1 MTNEQWL
8 VYLWSIYPNG
18 GFIHLW
24 SVMLIVFATGMMFVA
39 VHHFG
44 VYTNEE
50 TLWSKLGKWKIAIPS
65 ILVLFIFLSLLVPK
79 RDHFLLIIAT
89 PYAVEAGKSLAD
101 SLNDPTSKM
110 FKLNQLVDKGLEKM
124 LQELS
129 EPNNKKDVDKDKEKR
144 IQKQHEV
151 NL

>member
-18 GFIHLW
+18 EFIQIWTTL
-24 SVMLIVFATGMMFVA
+24 LIIFIVGMIFVA
-39 VHHFG
+39 INHFDG
-44 VYTNEE
+44 YEDET
-50 TLWSKLGKWKIAIPS
+50 TLWSKIGKWKIAIPS
-65 ILVLFIFLSLLVPK
+65 ILVIFIFISYLVPK

-124 LQELS
+124 LKELS
-129 EPNNKKDVDKDKEKR
+129 EPKNEKVKD
-144 IQKQHEV
+144 
-151 NL
+151 

>member
-18 GFIHLW
+18 EFMHIWITLFVTFIA
-24 SVMLIVFATGMMFVA
+24 VMFFIGII
-39 VHHFG
+39 HHEG
-44 VYTNEE
+44 ENDE
-50 TLWSKLGKWKIAIPS
+50 TTMWSKLGKWKIVIPS
-65 ILVLFIFLSLLVPK
+65 ILVVFIILSYLVPK

-101 SLNDPTSKM
+101 SLNDPTSKV

-124 LQELS
+124 LKELS
-129 EPNNKKDVDKDKEKR
+129 EPE
-144 IQKQHEV
+144 E
-151 NL
+151 

>member
-1 MTNEQWL
+1 MVL
-8 VYLWSIYPNG
+8 A
-18 GFIHLW
+18 
-24 SVMLIVFATGMMFVA
+24 VMHYDGDEDET
-39 VHHFG
+39 
-44 VYTNEE
+44 

-79 RDHFLLIIAT
+79 RDHFLLILAT

-124 LQELS
+124 LKELS
-129 EPNNKKDVDKDKEKR
+129 EPIKEK
-144 IQKQHEV
+144 E
-151 NL
+151 

>member
-8 VYLWSIYPNG
+8 VYLWSVYPNG
-18 GFIHLW
+18 LFIQIWVLL
-24 SVMLIVFATGMMFVA
+24 LIIFIIGMIPVA
-39 VHHFG
+39 INHFDG
-44 VYTNEE
+44 YEDET

-65 ILVLFIFLSLLVPK
+65 ILVLFIFLSYLVPK

-124 LQELS
+124 LQEMS
-129 EPNNKKDVDKDKEKR
+129 ESKE
-144 IQKQHEV
+144 
-151 NL
+151 

>member
-18 GFIHLW
+18 EFIQLW
-24 SVMLIVFATGMMFVA
+24 CVLLVLVATGMAFIA
-39 VHHFG
+39 AIHFDG
-44 VYTNEE
+44 YEDE
-50 TLWSKLGKWKIAIPS
+50 TTVWSKLGKWKIIIPS

-79 RDHFLLIIAT
+79 RDHFILILAT

-101 SLNDPTSKM
+101 SLSDPTSKM

-124 LQELS
+124 LKELS
-129 EPNNKKDVDKDKEKR
+129 EPEKVR
-144 IQKQHEV
+144 SEK
-151 NL
+151 

>member
-18 GFIHLW
+18 LFIQIWVLL
-24 SVMLIVFATGMMFVA
+24 LIIFIIGMIPVA
-39 VHHFG
+39 INHFDG
-44 VYTNEE
+44 YEDET
-50 TLWSKLGKWKIAIPS
+50 TLWSKMGKWKIAIPTML
-65 ILVLFIFLSLLVPK
+65 ILFIFLSNLVPK

-110 FKLNQLVDKGLEKM
+110 FKLNQLVDKGLENM
-124 LQELS
+124 LKELS
-129 EPNNKKDVDKDKEKR
+129 EPSKEK
-144 IQKQHEV
+144 
-151 NL
+151 

>member
-18 GFIHLW
+18 TIIQIWIILLILFAV
-24 SVMLIVFATGMMFVA
+24 SMMMLATF
-39 VHHFG
+39 HFDK
-44 VYTNEE
+44 YASEN
-50 TLWSKLGKWKIAIPS
+50 TLWSRLGKWKIIIPS

-79 RDHFLLIIAT
+79 RDHFILILAT

-124 LQELS
+124 LKELS
-129 EPNNKKDVDKDKEKR
+129 EPEKG
-144 IQKQHEV
+144 K
-151 NL
+151 

>member
-18 GFIHLW
+18 GFLHLW
-24 SVMLIVFATGMMFVA
+24 VVLLVTFAVGILFTGII
-39 VHHFG
+39 HHEG
-44 VYTNEE
+44 DRDKT
-50 TLWSKLGKWKIAIPS
+50 TLWSKLGKWKITIPS
-65 ILVLFIFLSLLVPK
+65 ILVLFIFLSLLIPK

-110 FKLNQLVDKGLEKM
+110 FKLNKLVDKGLEKM
-124 LQELS
+124 LKELS
-129 EPNNKKDVDKDKEKR
+129 EPEKV
-144 IQKQHEV
+144 QK
-151 NL
+151 

>member
-18 GFIHLW
+18 GFMHLW
-24 SVMLIVFATGMMFVA
+24 VVLLAVFSVGILFVGII
-39 VHHFG
+39 HYEG
-44 VYTNEE
+44 DRDET
-50 TLWSKLGKWKIAIPS
+50 TLWTILDKWKIIIPP

-79 RDHFLLIIAT
+79 RDHFLLIIVT

-124 LQELS
+124 LKELS
-129 EPNNKKDVDKDKEKR
+129 EPNKEKDVIKE
-144 IQKQHEV
+144 
-151 NL
+151 

>member
-18 GFIHLW
+18 LFIQIW
-24 SVMLIVFATGMMFVA
+24 SALLIVFAMGMVLMA
-39 VHHFG
+39 AIHFEG
-44 VYTNEE
+44 DRDET
-50 TLWSKLGKWKIAIPS
+50 TLWSRLGKWKIGIPS

-79 RDHFLLIIAT
+79 RDHFLLILAT

-110 FKLNQLVDKGLEKM
+110 FKLNQLVDKSLEKM
-124 LQELS
+124 LKELS
-129 EPNNKKDVDKDKEKR
+129 EPEKVR
-144 IQKQHEV
+144 SEK
-151 NL
+151 

>member
-8 VYLWSIYPNG
+8 VYLWSIYPSG
-18 GFIHLW
+18 GYQVFYAILLIAYLFFIIFA
-24 SVMLIVFATGMMFVA
+24 LISHSDTSDR
-39 VHHFG
+39 
-44 VYTNEE
+44 YKNE
-50 TLWSKLGKWKIAIPS
+50 TIWFKMGKWKIAIPTM
-65 ILVLFIFLSLLVPK
+65 LVLFIFLSQLVPK

-124 LQELS
+124 LKELS
-129 EPNNKKDVDKDKEKR
+129 EPEKEDLK
-144 IQKQHEV
+144 
-151 NL
+151 

>member
-18 GFIHLW
+18 GFMHLW
-24 SVMLIVFATGMMFVA
+24 VVLLVVFAVGISFVA
-39 VHHFG
+39 INHFDG
-44 VYTNEE
+44 DRDE
-50 TLWSKLGKWKIAIPS
+50 TTMWSKMGKWKIAIPS
-65 ILVLFIFLSLLVPK
+65 ILVLFIFISQLIPK

-124 LQELS
+124 LKELS
-129 EPNNKKDVDKDKEKR
+129 EPEKVR
-144 IQKQHEV
+144 SEQ
-151 NL
+151 

>member
-18 GFIHLW
+18 GFMHLW
-24 SVMLIVFATGMMFVA
+24 IVLLVLFTTGIMFASIF
-39 VHHFG
+39 HFNG
-44 VYTNEE
+44 YTEQK
-50 TLWSKLGKWKIAIPS
+50 TLWSILGKWKIIIPS

-79 RDHFLLIIAT
+79 RDHFILIIAT

-124 LQELS
+124 LKELS
-129 EPNNKKDVDKDKEKR
+129 EPEKV
-144 IQKQHEV
+144 QSGQ
-151 NL
+151 

>member
-18 GFIHLW
+18 GFLHLW
-24 SVMLIVFATGMMFVA
+24 ITLLVLFVA
-39 VHHFG
+39 GIMFASIFHFNG
-44 VYTNEE
+44 YTEE
-50 TLWSKLGKWKIAIPS
+50 KTLWSTLGKWKIVIPS

-79 RDHFLLIIAT
+79 RDHFLLILAT

-124 LQELS
+124 LKELS
-129 EPNNKKDVDKDKEKR
+129 EPKE
-144 IQKQHEV
+144 
-151 NL
+151 

>member
-8 VYLWSIYPNG
+8 VYLWSVYPNG
-18 GFIHLW
+18 EFIQIWITL
-24 SVMLIVFATGMMFVA
+24 LIVFIIGMIPVA
-39 VHHFG
+39 INHFDG
-44 VYTNEE
+44 YEDE
-50 TLWSKLGKWKIAIPS
+50 TTMWSKLGKWKIVIPS
-65 ILVLFIFLSLLVPK
+65 ILVLFIFLSYLVPK

-124 LQELS
+124 LKELS
-129 EPNNKKDVDKDKEKR
+129 EPKE
-144 IQKQHEV
+144 
-151 NL
+151 

>member
-18 GFIHLW
+18 GFIQLW
-24 SVMLIVFATGMMFVA
+24 GVLLVLFATGLMMAAIF
-39 VHHFG
+39 HFNG
-44 VYTNEE
+44 YTEQK
-50 TLWSKLGKWKIAIPS
+50 TLWSILGKWKIIIPS

-79 RDHFLLIIAT
+79 RDHFILILAT

-110 FKLNQLVDKGLEKM
+110 FKLNQLVDKGIEKM
-124 LQELS
+124 LKELS
-129 EPNNKKDVDKDKEKR
+129 EPEEGK
-144 IQKQHEV
+144 
-151 NL
+151 

>member
-18 GFIHLW
+18 GFIQIWATL
-24 SVMLIVFATGMMFVA
+24 LTVFAIGMA
-39 VHHFG
+39 LIAAIHFDG
-44 VYTNEE
+44 YEDE
-50 TLWSKLGKWKIAIPS
+50 TTVWSKLGKWKIVIPS

-124 LQELS
+124 LKELS
-129 EPNNKKDVDKDKEKR
+129 EPEKVR
-144 IQKQHEV
+144 SEK
-151 NL
+151 

>member
-24 SVMLIVFATGMMFVA
+24 VVLLVLFTSGIMFASLF
-39 VHHFG
+39 HFG
-44 VYTNEE
+44 EYRDGNEN
-50 TLWSKLGKWKIAIPS
+50 TVWSKIGKWKIVIPS

-79 RDHFLLIIAT
+79 RDHFILILAT

-124 LQELS
+124 LKELS
-129 EPNNKKDVDKDKEKR
+129 EPEEGK
-144 IQKQHEV
+144 
-151 NL
+151 

>member
-18 GFIHLW
+18 EFIQLW
-24 SVMLIVFATGMMFVA
+24 SVLLVLFATGVMMAA
-39 VHHFG
+39 VFHFNG
-44 VYTNEE
+44 DEDE
-50 TLWSKLGKWKIAIPS
+50 DTLWSKLGKWKVIIPS
-65 ILVLFIFLSLLVPK
+65 ILVLFIFLSQLVPK

-101 SLNDPTSKM
+101 SLSDPTSKM

-124 LQELS
+124 LKELS
-129 EPNNKKDVDKDKEKR
+129 EPEKV
-144 IQKQHEV
+144 QSEK
-151 NL
+151 

>member
-18 GFIHLW
+18 GFMHLW
-24 SVMLIVFATGMMFVA
+24 IVLLVLFATGIMFA
-39 VHHFG
+39 SIFHFNG
-44 VYTNEE
+44 YTEQK
-50 TLWSKLGKWKIAIPS
+50 TLWSILGKWKIAIPS

-79 RDHFLLIIAT
+79 RDHFLLIVAT

-124 LQELS
+124 LKELS
-129 EPNNKKDVDKDKEKR
+129 EPEKV
-144 IQKQHEV
+144 HSGH
-151 NL
+151 

>member
-18 GFIHLW
+18 GFTQLW
-24 SVMLIVFATGMMFVA
+24 VTLLIIFVIGMMFVA

-65 ILVLFIFLSLLVPK
+65 ILVLFIFISYLVPK

-124 LQELS
+124 LQEIT

-144 IQKQHEV
+144 IQKQQEI